1 MKLKAQLK
9 KLRVILV
16 KIMKEK
22 NSSFLG
28 CIFVA
33 RSRAQ
38 KYVKNVK
45 KNV

>member
-1 MKLKAQLK
+1 MKLT
-9 KLRVILV
+9 VILE
-16 KIMKEK
+16 KSLKE
-22 NSSFLG
+22 NNLSFLG

-33 RSRAQ
+33 RRRAQ